1 MADGTTFNADDSDQN
16 EVIVLG
22 ERTGS
27 LSITGK
33 RNRVVIGEGARFD
46 GQIDITGDDN
56 VVEIDRF
63 ATVRSSTI
71 WSNANQSAVTIGRA
85 AGVVSSSF
93 QLAETSRIDA
103 GAESASS
110 AECWLATS
118 DMHPIYSES
127 SGKRV
132 NPPRNISLGDRT
144 WVGFRSII
152 LKGSKME
159 NGAILGAGSV
169 LRGKVEAGAIACG
182 NPAVQQAK
190 GFRWDWNLPI

>member
-1 MADGTTFNADDSDQN
+1 M
-16 EVIVLG
+16 
-22 ERTGS
+22 
-27 LSITGK
+27 
-33 RNRVVIGEGARFD
+33 
-46 GQIDITGDDN
+46 
-56 VVEIDRF
+56 
-63 ATVRSSTI
+63 
-71 WSNANQSAVTIGRA
+71 
-85 AGVVSSSF
+85 SSSF
-93 QLAETSRIDA
+93 QLAETSRIDV

-169 LRGKVEAGAIACG
+169 LRGKVEAGAIACEIPLCSRRRDFAG
-182 NPAVQQAK
+182 IGTCQSS
-190 GFRWDWNLPI
+190 